1 MKLKIK
7 NEFISTIIGTIS
19 IYIGL
24 AFLLPLGNF
33 SVYITSYIN
42 LKDSY
47 VTMHYGLFI
56 NLIFTFAHSFSSP
69 LGGYFENLLGFF
81 QTIIVGFSIIFLSN
95 LAFIFQQNIWLCYTL
110 TLILG
115 IGVGIGAS
123 LIGKNITF
131 FVPNKK
137 GLVVGIFGLSVT
149 IIVGVF
155 GFVGEKIINFEGY
168 TLKEDEEFYPKNIA
182 ERIYLYFLAGE
193 CCLPLG
199 LFFALLLIYEFKPEY
214 NKEENPNPNE
224 ENKEEKLISDS
235 SMSRSNEA
243 DLNNNQENQI
253 TEEIDNKT
261 DLKNDNSKNK
271 IKQVIKTFR
280 YWRITFILFFMNFAI
295 SFMISTGR
303 TFGALIGINGTALQ
317 YAGIL
322 QSFVSVIGPFLGI
335 IVDKKGPLI
344 ILRIFSILSIFPP
357 VLLIFFM
364 ENDFIFIFCFV
375 ICIINIQ
382 GIVIS
387 FNPFIMEVY
396 GIQESVIL
404 GGIMSGLSKL
414 GDIISTVSAFVFS
427 LICKNEEDEIII
439 DKRCLKEKYA
449 IMYLI
454 SGVCG
459 CLSSLLLF
467 FESKDKFIYKDDPNE
482 EMKKNN
488 DEDKTNN
495 N

>member
-19 IYIGL
+19 IYYGI
-24 AFLLPLGNF
+24 AFLLPIGNL

-42 LKDSY
+42 LKYSY

-56 NLIFTFAHSFSSP
+56 NLIFTFAHTFSSS
-69 LGGYFENLLGFF
+69 LGGFLENLLGFF
-81 QTIIVGFSIIFLSN
+81 QTIIVGFSIIFLAN

-115 IGVGIGAS
+115 IGVGIGIS

-131 FVPNKK
+131 YVPDKK
-137 GLVVGIFGLSVT
+137 GLVVGIFGLLVT
-149 IIVGVF
+149 IIAGGVGF
-155 GFVGEKIINFEGY
+155 AGEKIINFEGY

-182 ERIYLYFLAGE
+182 EKTYIYFLAGE
-193 CCLPLG
+193 CFLPLG
-199 LFFALLLIYEFKPEY
+199 LLFALLLIYEFKPEY
-214 NKEENPNPNE
+214 NKEKDPNE
-224 ENKEEKLISDS
+224 ENKEEEKLISDS
-235 SMSRSNEA
+235 SMSRSNEE
-243 DLNNNQENQI
+243 DLNNNNQENQI
-253 TEEIDNKT
+253 TEGIDNKN

-303 TFGALIGINGTALQ
+303 TFGALIGINGNALQ

-322 QSFVSVIGPFLGI
+322 QTFVSVIGPFLGI
-335 IVDKKGPLI
+335 IVDKKGPLL

-364 ENDFIFIFCFV
+364 ENDFIFIFSLV
-375 ICIINIQ
+375 ICILNIQ
-382 GIVIS
+382 GILIS
-387 FNPFIMEVY
+387 FTPFIMEVY

-404 GGIMSGLSKL
+404 GGIMSGFSKL
-414 GDIISTVSAFVFS
+414 ADIISTVSAFVFS
-427 LICKNEEDEIII
+427 FICKNEKDEIII
-439 DKRCLKEKYA
+439 DKSCLKEKYA

-454 SGVCG
+454 SGICG

-467 FESKDKFIYKDDPNE
+467 FERKDKFIYNDTPNE
-482 EMKKNN
+482 EMTKNN
-488 DEDKTNN
+488 DEDKTNHN
-495 N
+495 